1 LPPERYVGAEAM
13 LANWVAPGNG
23 EDPSHSAASCSG
35 VVKIYWSATGE
46 VQALKGIDASFE
58 KGVIT
63 ALVGP
68 SGSGKSS
75 LLRILACI
83 DPPTAGQVRI
93 GGTEVSSLSRAR
105 RRKIRRE
112 HLGYVFQRPSDNL
125 VPYLTAEQHMTVAG
139 RVRGRS
145 DKNEWFELLRVL
157 GLGDRADHTPAQLS
171 GGEQQRLAFAAA
183 VAGGPPLVLGDEPTA
198 ELDAQSGAVLM
209 ERVAELARTGIAFVI
224 ATHDPVVMR
233 AADRI
238 LHLRHGHLEAETAL
252 SDGHEERRS
261 LAVIDGS
268 GRVQLPPEALRMF
281 PGRRAVI
288 TVEEDGVRVTPP

>member
-1 LPPERYVGAEAM
+1 MVL
-13 LANWVAPGNG
+13 
-23 EDPSHSAASCSG
+23 
-35 VVKIYWSATGE
+35 
-46 VQALKGIDASFE
+46 
-58 KGVIT
+58 
-63 ALVGP
+63 
-68 SGSGKSS
+68 
-75 LLRILACI
+75 
-83 DPPTAGQVRI
+83 
-93 GGTEVSSLSRAR
+93 
-105 RRKIRRE
+105 
-112 HLGYVFQRPSDNL
+112 
-125 VPYLTAEQHMTVAG
+125 AG
-139 RVRGRS
+139 RVRGSS

-157 GLGDRADHTPAQLS
+157 GLGDRADHSPSQLS

-183 VAGGPPLVLGDEPTA
+183 VAGRPPLVLGDEPTA

-209 ERVAELARTGIAFVI
+209 ERVAELAQTGIAFVI

-252 SDGHEERRS
+252 GDGQEERRS